1 VAKIS
6 YRSKGEVK
14 TCPSPLHVQAIFYR
28 IIGLDARKIS
38 EPRPPIQQK
47 STSKTLLSYILEY
60 LIS

>member
-1 VAKIS
+1 ML
-6 YRSKGEVK
+6 KGEVK
-14 TCPSPLHVQAIFYR
+14 TCSSPLHVQTIFYR

-38 EPRPPIQQK
+38 EPLPPIQQK

>member
-1 VAKIS
+1 ML
-6 YRSKGEVK
+6 KGEVK
-14 TCPSPLHVQAIFYR
+14 TCPSPLQNLVLSYY